1 MTVATGV
8 RRVATYERVSSED
21 QRERE
26 TIKTQTDEIA
36 RLLAGQPGVEL
47 VGRYVDDGVSGTT
60 PLAER
65 PDGRRLLADAE
76 AGLFDEVWV
85 YKFDR
90 LGRDT
95 PDQTAIGRWF
105 KRRGIRLISRLEGEP
120 DLLTWDILAAIADN
134 DRRMFLRRTADGM
147 SRAAR
152 EGRYTGGIVPFGYR
166 VEGLKASARLVP
178 DGTIVWADRS
188 AADLVRDIYQRLA
201 VGGQS
206 CRMVA
211 RDFNALGI
219 PTHYARDGRGVRGKT
234 TQGLWRSGRI
244 RNLVVNPVYRGE
256 LQYGRRIDQR
266 GAKTERVGHEIT
278 SAAIEGLVSPALW
291 GAARDALATNRRCT
305 KNTHRVYLLR
315 GVMSC
320 GICGLIYQGSSG
332 TRSTRYRC
340 GGQMSE
346 RGRLEGRCPS
356 GSINIDLIEPAIWEE
371 VDAWLRNPGEVLGQ
385 LHGASER
392 ETQGAIAEAESIT
405 LGRALER
412 LETQR
417 KQALALN
424 IRGRLSDAELDL
436 ELDRIETERTG
447 LQGRLSA
454 AQAHSDEVVPEAAR
468 DLLADIRARVD
479 AGLTDEQRAEIV
491 RLLVG
496 IVIHTDVASD
506 GKKAIRAVVTYRF
519 PGVVSTRTGTG
530 SWPRATGTAKV
541 TRRPDRHARAPP
553 GHRRVAGAGRPAWP
567 GRTPAIRS
575 GATRCYGPPSLNA
588 PERQ

>member
-1 MTVATGV
+1 MTVASGV

-36 RLLAGQPGVEL
+36 RLLAGQPGVVL

-76 AGLFDEVWV
+76 AGHFDEVWV

-105 KRRGIRLISRLEGEP
+105 KRHGIRLISRLEGEP
-120 DLLTWDILAAIADN
+120 DLLTWDILAAISDN

-178 DGTIVWADRS
+178 DETVVWADKS
-188 AADLVRDIYQRLA
+188 AADLVRDIYERLA
-201 VGGQS
+201 IGRLS
-206 CRMVA
+206 CRLIA
-211 RDFNALGI
+211 RDFNSVGI

-244 RNLVVNPVYRGE
+244 RNLLVNPVYRGE

-266 GAKTERVGHEIT
+266 GAKTERTGHEIT

-291 GAARDALATNRRCT
+291 QAAQDALAANRRCT

-356 GSINIDLIEPAIWEE
+356 GSINIDLIEPVIWGE
-371 VDAWLRNPGEVLGQ
+371 VEAWLRNPGEVLGQ
-385 LHGASER
+385 LDGDSER
-392 ETQGAIAEAESIT
+392 EAQGAIAEAESIT
-405 LGRALER
+405 LNRALER
-412 LETQR
+412 LENQR
-417 KQALALN
+417 KQVLALS
-424 IRGRLSDAELDL
+424 IRGRLADAELDL
-436 ELDRIETERTG
+436 ELDRIETERTS
-447 LQGRLSA
+447 LRACLTA
-454 AQAHSDEVVPEAAR
+454 AQAHSDEIVPEAAR
-468 DLLADIRARVD
+468 DLLAEIRARVG

-491 RLLVG
+491 RLLVR

-530 SWPRATGTAKV
+530 SWQR
-541 TRRPDRHARAPP
+541 
-553 GHRRVAGAGRPAWP
+553 
-567 GRTPAIRS
+567 
-575 GATRCYGPPSLNA
+575 
-588 PERQ
+588 